1 MKKIIEE
8 AEAWDE
14 AIQFLKE
21 IGAAEDVKNLTQ
33 HRESLDDELRKEHY
47 EQGRRFCFHDSGTE
61 E

>member
-21 IGAAEDVKNLTQ
+21 IGAEEDVKNLTQ
-33 HRESLDDELRKEHY
+33 HRESLDEEIRREYY